1 MEDIV
6 HLLCYN
12 SVKKKKKKF
21 PLWSRNLT
29 GRKLNNKRCANELAE
44 M

>member
-12 SVKKKKKKF
+12 SVIKKSKKF

-29 GRKLNNKRCANELAE
+29 GRKLNNKRCANDLAE